1 MSVGWVHPALEKSSV
16 EDSTRGAEGVQC
28 TPVLEVVHRIYS
40 GRKHGLVTMR
50 KDSALHC
57 TASALSESSG
67 KGTFK
72 NPGKIF
78 SGTFH
83 DDQCESLR
91 ARLAVNWQAKLFP
104 NAKRFLRVHILNVH
118 LLFP

>member
-1 MSVGWVHPALEKSSV
+1 
-16 EDSTRGAEGVQC
+16 
-28 TPVLEVVHRIYS
+28 
-40 GRKHGLVTMR
+40 MR
-50 KDSALHC
+50 KDSALHR

-67 KGTFK
+67 EGTFK
-72 NPGKIF
+72 NPGKTF

-83 DDQCESLR
+83 DNQCESLR
-91 ARLAVNWQAKLFP
+91 ARLAVNWQDKLFP